1 MRFLGVDMGTSGCK
15 AVIFDEDWDIIC
27 QAYREYP
34 TYFPGEG
41 LMEIE
46 PALVWE
52 NIRAVIREANAK
64 ADEPVT
70 ALAVSAIGDVI
81 IPVDKDG
88 NCHRKYAIIDFDPRG
103 EDEITKFAETFG
115 REKFFQISGM
125 PPLFIGSL
133 AKILWIRENEP
144 DIFANTARWATFEDY
159 IIQKMGLDPIAS
171 YSELSRTMLFDIRKR
186 KWSEEICSAVPITLD
201 QLPIAAES
209 GTVAGTLSPEM
220 CEDLGFPQPVLVAVG
235 GHDMVCAA
243 IGAGLDEN
251 EPGTA
256 VDIAGTI
263 EGVVVAL
270 KECNTSMEMCDQ
282 AFSCYVGY
290 KDYVTFSVNLTAGC
304 ITRWYRDMIV
314 PDDYRMCKEEGINFY
329 EYMQRAMKE
338 DEPGSVY
345 LLPHFSGSGNPFFDA
360 NAKGAL
366 YGLTTDT
373 QRADIGRALVEGL
386 AYEVKMQLD
395 AFEKAG
401 IRIDTLRAVGGGAA
415 IDRQLQLKAN
425 ITGKKIIKCSV
436 TEGSAMGAA
445 VYAAIAA
452 GAMEHPGEI
461 KNYAAGKEKVFV
473 PDEQSTKKFEK
484 AYETY
489 RKLAYGIHDIEQ

>member
-186 KWSEEICSAVPITLD
+186 KWSEEICSAVPITPD

-329 EYMQRAMKE
+329 EYMQRTMKE

>member
-1 MRFLGVDMGTSGCK
+1 
-15 AVIFDEDWDIIC
+15 
-27 QAYREYP
+27 
-34 TYFPGEG
+34 
-41 LMEIE
+41 
-46 PALVWE
+46 
-52 NIRAVIREANAK
+52 
-64 ADEPVT
+64 
-70 ALAVSAIGDVI
+70 
-81 IPVDKDG
+81 
-88 NCHRKYAIIDFDPRG
+88 
-103 EDEITKFAETFG
+103 
-115 REKFFQISGM
+115 
-125 PPLFIGSL
+125 
-133 AKILWIRENEP
+133 
-144 DIFANTARWATFEDY
+144 
-159 IIQKMGLDPIAS
+159 
-171 YSELSRTMLFDIRKR
+171 
-186 KWSEEICSAVPITLD
+186 
-201 QLPIAAES
+201 
-209 GTVAGTLSPEM
+209 
-220 CEDLGFPQPVLVAVG
+220 
-235 GHDMVCAA
+235 
-243 IGAGLDEN
+243 
-251 EPGTA
+251 
-256 VDIAGTI
+256 
-263 EGVVVAL
+263 
-270 KECNTSMEMCDQ
+270 
-282 AFSCYVGY
+282 
-290 KDYVTFSVNLTAGC
+290 
-304 ITRWYRDMIV
+304 MIV

-329 EYMQRAMKE
+329 EYMQRTMKE

>member
-15 AVIFDEDWDIIC
+15 AVIFNESWDIVC

-34 TYFPGEG
+34 THFPGEG
-41 LMEIE
+41 LMEIDAE
-46 PALVWE
+46 LVWE
-52 NIRAVIREANAK
+52 NISQVIKEANSK
-64 ADEPVT
+64 TDEPVT

-88 NCHRKYAIIDFDPRG
+88 KSVRSHAIIDFDPRG
-103 EDEITKFAETFG
+103 EEEIIGFANDFG
-115 REKFFQISGM
+115 KEAFYQITGM

-133 AKILWIRENEP
+133 AKIIWIKNNEP
-144 DIFANTARWATFEDY
+144 EIFKNTARWATFEDF
-159 IIQKMGLDPIAS
+159 IIQKLGLDPIAS
-171 YSELSRTMLFDIRKR
+171 YSEVSRTMLFNIRER
-186 KWSEEICSAVPITLD
+186 SWSEEICKAADIRMD

-209 GTVAGTLSPEM
+209 GTIAGQLSPEM
-220 CEDLGFPQPVLVAVG
+220 CAELGFPAPVLVAVG

-243 IGAGLDEN
+243 VGAGLDEN

-263 EGVVVAL
+263 EGVVAAL
-270 KECNTSMEMCDQ
+270 KECNTSMELCEQ
-282 AFSCYVGY
+282 AFPCYVGY

-314 PDDYRMCKEEGINFY
+314 PDDYQMCKEEGLNFY
-329 EYMQRAMKE
+329 EYMQRTMVE

-373 QRADIGRALVEGL
+373 ERADIGRALVEGL
-386 AYEVKMQLD
+386 AYEVKMQLE
-395 AFEKAG
+395 AYEKAG
-401 IRIDTLRAVGGGAA
+401 ITIDTLRAVGGGAS

-452 GAMEHPGEI
+452 GAMSHPGEI
-461 KNYAAGKEKVFV
+461 KKYTDGKEKIFV
-473 PDEQSTKKFEK
+473 PDPEGAKRFEK

-489 RKLAYGIHDIEQ
+489 RKLAYAIHGIEQ